1 MIKKIQIA
9 LLFSFFIVAQK
20 GHAQI
25 NVSEQIQT
33 IPSNLSMYIDGYLH
47 DLITPQGIATLN
59 NLQTSGKILGQWEL
73 SLSVNLGAGIVGIP
87 KTIQNNYSDNFELI
101 GNQPSLFGEGTEGSL
116 FFQIVDEE
124 TRHPYYD
131 PFTGEKLGFG
141 MPLLPGA
148 GLGVGVS
155 PSVMPVV
162 SLGLGYAT
170 EVSVSVL
177 PGALKASSKGLT
189 GDFEITKDMMA
200 SFGIRHD
207 VFHWVPW
214 MSKHNFHL
222 TLGAAYSMMN
232 LGSKVGDGLLG
243 EFETGGGD
251 YVKATNHLTG
261 VDYGFN
267 SYGFEAMLSKKLS
280 FIDLSLFASTNQSE
294 YFIKTKG
301 SIDVDVANDFY
312 QGSASGYETTT
323 LNNLVDIEGN
333 INRFLYGAALQ
344 FNMGRVHWGFKAA
357 LSDELYISTSLGYQI
372 LKNK

>member
-9 LLFSFFIVAQK
+9 LLFSFFIIAHK
-20 GHAQI
+20 GHAQT

-59 NLQTSGKILGQWEL
+59 NLHTSGKVLGQWEL
-73 SLSVNLGAGIVGIP
+73 SLSVNLGAGITGVAN
-87 KTIQNNYSDNFELI
+87 TIHNNYSDNFELI
-101 GNQPSLFGEGTEGSL
+101 GNQPSLFGEGTEGTL
-116 FFQIVDEE
+116 FFQVVDEE
-124 TRHPYYD
+124 TRLPYYD
-131 PFTGEKLGFG
+131 PFTGKKLGFG

-214 MSKHNFHL
+214 MSKRNFHL
-222 TLGAAYSMMN
+222 TLGAAYSTMS
-232 LGSKVGDGLLG
+232 LESAVGDGLLG
-243 EFETGGGD
+243 EFESTGSD
-251 YVKATNHLTG
+251 YVKATNNLTG
-261 VDYGFN
+261 MEYGF
-267 SYGFEAMLSKKLS
+267 SSLGFEAMLSKKLS
-280 FIDLSLFASTNQSE
+280 FIDLSLFASTNQSD
-294 YFIKTKG
+294 YFMKTKG
-301 SIDVDVANDFY
+301 SIEVDVANDFY

-323 LNNLVDIEGN
+323 LDKLVDIEGTTK
-333 INRFLYGAALQ
+333 RFLYGAALQ

-357 LSDELYISTSLGYQI
+357 LSDELYVSTSIGVKI
-372 LKNK
+372 LKN